1 MVGLCIAHTRDLRQD
16 PLIIRGRIGEEA
28 IESAVIAGHENYDG
42 DFELR
47 IGPCAPSDGTEADH
61 SQQSP
66 QPTQSTSTSAP

>member
-16 PLIIRGRIGEEA
+16 PLIVRGRIGEEA
-28 IESAVIAGHENYDG
+28 IESAVIAGHEKYDG